1 MEIVQKGAC
10 CGIHHRVNT
19 KGNHWFSDQ
28 MNRGDLE
35 LNLTQPSESVCF
47 LHTGRHCTVAELL
60 FVELGKPLRRG
71 GLQAQSRLP
80 AEKQAR
86 GWMVSHTPR
95 PYRSQSPDFWLFLS
109 SILGDNWG
117 HFNWLTCCYWIWEKE
132 NQRISKPAK
141 RPPFWHLPSIHV
153 QK

>member
-1 MEIVQKGAC
+1 
-10 CGIHHRVNT
+10 
-19 KGNHWFSDQ
+19 

-86 GWMVSHTPR
+86 GWMVPTHPGPTGLNHLIS
-95 PYRSQSPDFWLFLS
+95 DS
-109 SILGDNWG
+109 SFHPSSETTEDILTD
-117 HFNWLTCCYWIWEKE
+117 
-132 NQRISKPAK
+132 
-141 RPPFWHLPSIHV
+141 
-153 QK
+153 